1 MSNADNGP
9 DQQAGDGR
17 TVLLVDDE
25 PDILGFMELAL
36 RECGYEVITASSGR
50 DALAVLDR
58 SSPEL
63 ILLDAKMPMMGGEE
77 FLQEFR
83 RRPGPRVPVV
93 LVTAMRMQ
101 ASEAAR
107 LGAQDLLAKPFDLD
121 ELQACVAR
129 HLGRGR
135 TEAASA

>member
-1 MSNADNGP
+1 MSNGDDRP
-9 DQQAGDGR
+9 DRQAGDGR

-25 PDILGFMELAL
+25 PDILGFMEIAL
-36 RECGYEVITASSGR
+36 REYGYEVVTASSGR

-63 ILLDAKMPMMGGEE
+63 ILLDAKMPTMGGEE
-77 FLQEFR
+77 FLRELR

-93 LVTAMRMQ
+93 LVTALRMQ
-101 ASEAAR
+101 ASEAAS

-129 HLGRGR
+129 HMRRGR
-135 TEAASA
+135 TEAAGA